1 MTTDDTIIMRP
12 VPRRPETGLGAWLAT
27 VGYLAAEYNPDALLA
42 LRATPSPD
50 HAVVWTASVSWGH
63 EHYSVERS
71 DGQLAEALRGLWL
84 LVEREHQL
92 FKTLEAAARRP
103 AGYPP
108 ERWIDGETEETL
120 SQLIRI
126 VRPAFALDWSLIIIY
141 KPIELPALRVQARL
155 IARGSSVQLSGGG
168 STIRTACHALLRHA
182 APGIFASVGR
192 YADAD
197 LPPTS

>member
-1 MTTDDTIIMRP
+1 MNTDDTIIMRP

-27 VGYLAAEYNPDALLA
+27 VGYLAVEYNPDALLA
-42 LRATPSPD
+42 LRATPGPD
-50 HAVVWTASVSWGH
+50 QAVVWVASVSWGH
-63 EHYSVERS
+63 EQYTVERS
-71 DGQLAEALRGLWL
+71 DGQLAEALRSLWQ

-92 FKTLEAAARRP
+92 FRTLEAAARRP

-108 ERWIDGETEETL
+108 DRWIDGETEETL

-155 IARGSSVQLSGGG
+155 IARGSSIQLSGGG
-168 STIRTACHALLRHA
+168 GTIRAACHDLLRHA

-192 YADAD
+192 YAD
-197 LPPTS
+197 PPSTG